1 MRKLKVK
8 IFSFI
13 LVLLMIFGEC
23 STTFANELAEKRS
36 WCTKQL
42 VQQLH
47 FYHDMII
54 LNLYNPRRNT
64 YN

>member
-47 FYHDMII
+47 FYYDMII
-54 LNLYNPRRNT
+54 LNLYNPKRNT